1 MSTTTRRGRPP
12 QISRDDVVG
21 AAMAIG
27 LDRFTMTS
35 VAERLG
41 VTTPA
46 LYTHVNS
53 RDELLTLVS
62 TELVQRIEGGLD
74 AGGDWRAFLT
84 SLARAVRDAMT
95 WSHWAVMSQVEG
107 PSTAGVA
114 IGERGLAVL
123 TDAGFAPSDAARA
136 IWLVLRLALTAGPST
151 SPSIE
156 HQRRTAP
163 ELVDPP
169 AELPFIRRAVAEL
182 DQDTD
187 PDPFEWDLAV
197 LLDGLA
203 GQLPKTARRSVKKR

>member
-62 TELVQRIEGGLD
+62 AELVQRIEGGLD
-74 AGGDWRAFLT
+74 TGGDWRAFLT

-95 WSHWAVMSQVEG
+95 WSHWAVMSSFEG

-136 IWLVLRLALTAGPST
+136 IWLVLRLALTAGPSNA
-151 SPSIE
+151 PSIE
-156 HQRRTAP
+156 HQRRAAP
-163 ELVDPP
+163 ELADPP

-182 DQDTD
+182 GQGPDA
-187 PDPFEWDLAV
+187 DPFEWDLAV
-197 LLDGLA
+197 VLDGVA
-203 GQLPKTARRSVKKR
+203 GRLPKTVRRRVKTR

>member
-1 MSTTTRRGRPP
+1 VSTTAKRGRPP
-12 QISRDDVVG
+12 QISRDDVVD
-21 AAMAIG
+21 AALEIG
-27 LDRFTMTS
+27 PDRFTMTS

-46 LYTHVNS
+46 LYTHVSS

-62 TELVQRIEGGLD
+62 AELVQRIEGGLD

-95 WSHWAVMSQVEG
+95 WSHWAVMSSFEG

-123 TDAGFAPSDAARA
+123 SDAGFAPSDAARA

-163 ELVDPP
+163 ELADPP

-182 DQDTD
+182 DQDAN

-203 GQLPKTARRSVKKR
+203 GQLPKTARRSVQKR

>member
-1 MSTTTRRGRPP
+1 VSTTTRRGRPP

-21 AAMAIG
+21 AALAIG

-46 LYTHVNS
+46 LYTHVSS

-62 TELVQRIEGGLD
+62 SELVQRIEGDLD
-74 AGGDWRAFLT
+74 ADGDWRAFLT
-84 SLARAVRDAMT
+84 SLARAVRNAMT
-95 WSHWAVMSQVEG
+95 WSHWAVMSSFEG
-107 PSTAGVA
+107 PSTAGLA
-114 IGERGLAVL
+114 IGERGLGIL

-151 SPSIE
+151 SPSVE
-156 HQRRTAP
+156 HMRRAAP
-163 ELVDPP
+163 ELADPP
-169 AELPFIRRAVAEL
+169 AELPFIRQAVAEL
-182 DQDTD
+182 GQGPDA
-187 PDPFEWDLAV
+187 DPFEWDLAV

-203 GQLPKTARRSVKKR
+203 GRLPETPRRRARKR

>member
-1 MSTTTRRGRPP
+1 MSTTTKRGRPP

-21 AAMAIG
+21 AALEIG

-53 RDELLTLVS
+53 RDELLRLVS
-62 TELVQRIEGGLD
+62 TELVHRIEGGLD
-74 AGGDWRAFLT
+74 TGGDWRAFLT

-123 TDAGFAPSDAARA
+123 IDAGFSPSDAARA
-136 IWLVLRLALTAGPST
+136 MWLVLRLALTAGPAT
-151 SPSIE
+151 APSIE

-163 ELVDPP
+163 ELADPP
-169 AELPFIRRAVAEL
+169 AELPHVRRAVAEL
-182 DQDTD
+182 DRD
-187 PDPFEWDLAV
+187 PNADPFEWDLEVV
-197 LLDGLA
+197 LEGLA
-203 GQLPKTARRSVKKR
+203 GRLPKPPRRRAKKR